1 VSDRFVIVGGGLAG
15 GTAAATLRDEGF
27 DGEITLFAAEPHL
40 PYERPPL
47 SKSYL
52 RGETP
57 FDDALVRSNDY
68 WETNGVEL
76 RTGTRVTAI
85 DPSRKTVSVQGDEA
99 PFDRLLLAT
108 GARNRR
114 FPIPGI
120 DLEGVYALRTVEEC
134 DRIREEIEPG
144 RRTVVG
150 GFGFIG
156 SEVTASL
163 RERGVE
169 VTAIDGGGVPL
180 ERVLGRQV
188 GGVLEGIHRD
198 HGVGLLFQ
206 DRVAAF
212 EGSGRVATVVTSAGR
227 RVECD
232 FAVVGLGV
240 EPAVEL
246 ALEAGIDT
254 DNGIVVDSL
263 CRTSAPG
270 VFAAGDVANHD
281 HPLFHRRIRTEH
293 WHNARRQGRAAALS
307 MLGRNNPYD
316 EIHWFWSDQYDQ
328 NLQYAGFHTTWDD
341 LVVRGSLED
350 RRFLAFYLQEGV
362 VQSVVGL
369 NRGTD
374 VRASMAMI
382 RSRHAVDPGHLR
394 DEEFDL
400 RSQR

>member
-150 GFGFIG
+150 GLGFIG

>member
-1 VSDRFVIVGGGLAG
+1 
-15 GTAAATLRDEGF
+15 
-27 DGEITLFAAEPHL
+27 
-40 PYERPPL
+40 
-47 SKSYL
+47 
-52 RGETP
+52 
-57 FDDALVRSNDY
+57 
-68 WETNGVEL
+68 
-76 RTGTRVTAI
+76 
-85 DPSRKTVSVQGDEA
+85 
-99 PFDRLLLAT
+99 
-108 GARNRR
+108 
-114 FPIPGI
+114 
-120 DLEGVYALRTVEEC
+120 
-134 DRIREEIEPG
+134 
-144 RRTVVG
+144 
-150 GFGFIG
+150 
-156 SEVTASL
+156 
-163 RERGVE
+163 
-169 VTAIDGGGVPL
+169 
-180 ERVLGRQV
+180 
-188 GGVLEGIHRD
+188 
-198 HGVGLLFQ
+198 
-206 DRVAAF
+206 
-212 EGSGRVATVVTSAGR
+212 
-227 RVECD
+227 
-232 FAVVGLGV
+232 VVGLGV

-307 MLGRNNPYD
+307 MLGRNNAYD